1 MSSYDNF
8 YKHSSKI
15 KEYYGQEGSS
25 NKSNSK
31 VSFQSRP
38 IRVLTRKSDESKQ
51 MLSIQEALSDYF
63 SYNDDDYFYQE
74 DEDLK

>member
-1 MSSYDNF
+1 MTSYDNF
-8 YKHSSKI
+8 YKTSSKI
-15 KEYYGQEGSS
+15 KEFHGQEGSS
-25 NKSNSK
+25 KSNSK

-51 MLSIQEALSDYF
+51 MFSIQEAMSDYF

-74 DEDLK
+74 NDDLE